1 MNGTPK
7 KPVRGSDPHQKK
19 VWDAEN
25 LNYIGPKK
33 AQESES
39 VSGDVTSAL
48 FDFSSEVQD
57 DLDYPELD
65 HPEAEFDTIP
75 DMDYLLNDPD
85 YVNEMRYYKGIDDD
99 EDWEPELDYS
109 SPMVQSQIEMD
120 IEWGYESVQQVAQEW
135 FDNLDEDDDDSEYIL
150 IKGEGIGWR
159 SLSGQRIMK
168 MEDFLD
174 NPVKSIQPQ
183 TQDLSQRWS
192 NDKGVLT
199 ATQSHHDA
207 QGERYTF
214 TPISRKRA
222 EENGYGY

>member
-39 VSGDVTSAL
+39 VSGDVRSARS
-48 FDFSSEVQD
+48 DFSSEVQD
-57 DLDYPELD
+57 DFDYPELD
-65 HPEAEFDTIP
+65 YPKAEFDTIP

-85 YVNEMRYYKGIDDD
+85 YMDEMRDYMGIEDD

-120 IEWGYESVQQVAQEW
+120 IEWGYENVQSVAQEW

-150 IKGEGIGWR
+150 IEGEGMGWR
-159 SLSGQRIMK
+159 SLSGHRVMR

-174 NPVKSIQPQ
+174 NPVQSIQPN
-183 TQDLSQRWS
+183 TQDISQRWS
-192 NDKGVLT
+192 NDKGTLT

-207 QGERYTF
+207 QGEKYTF
-214 TPISRKRA
+214 TPINEERA
-222 EENGYGY
+222 QEYGYGY

>member
-39 VSGDVTSAL
+39 VSGDVRSARS
-48 FDFSSEVQD
+48 DFSSEVQD
-57 DLDYPELD
+57 DFDYPELD
-65 HPEAEFDTIP
+65 YPKAEFDTIP

-85 YVNEMRYYKGIDDD
+85 YMDEMRDYMGIEDD

-120 IEWGYESVQQVAQEW
+120 IEWGYENVQSVAQEW

-150 IKGEGIGWR
+150 IEGEGMGWR
-159 SLSGQRIMK
+159 SLSGHRVMR

-174 NPVKSIQPQ
+174 NPVKSIQPN
-183 TQDLSQRWS
+183 TQDISQRWS
-192 NDKGVLT
+192 NDKGTLT

-207 QGERYTF
+207 QGEKYTF
-214 TPISRKRA
+214 TPINEERA
-222 EENGYGY
+222 QEYGYGY

>member
-214 TPISRKRA
+214 TPINRKRA

>member
-85 YVNEMRYYKGIDDD
+85 YVNEMRHYMGIEDD

-120 IEWGYESVQQVAQEW
+120 IEWGHESVQQVAQEW

-214 TPISRKRA
+214 TPINRKRA